1 MAFADYVKQMRPASK
16 GGDTVAI
23 VYAEGEIVDGEGREG
38 EIGGA
43 TFARELRALR
53 EDRTVAAV
61 VLRVNSPG
69 GSASAAEEM
78 LREMRL
84 LKEVKPVVISMGS
97 YAASGGYWISAFG
110 DRIFTEEA
118 TITGSIGVFGVQ
130 FDVEKLAGSVG
141 LTWDRVQIGDK
152 AGMLTAARPKT
163 ATELAVFQ
171 RLVDHTYDRFLDRVA
186 EGRTLDK
193 RAVHLLAQGRVW
205 SGAEA
210 VRNGLADQIG
220 GLDAAIAYAANQAGI
235 VGEPALYEFPGTRPL
250 GDVLAELMRG
260 GTYPEAGLGLPANGL
275 GRGPASALVRQVG
288 EQVRMLDRFNDPRGV
303 YARLPLDLRV
313 R

>member
-1 MAFADYVKQMRPASK
+1 
-16 GGDTVAI
+16 
-23 VYAEGEIVDGEGREG
+23 
-38 EIGGA
+38 
-43 TFARELRALR
+43 
-53 EDRTVAAV
+53 
-61 VLRVNSPG
+61 
-69 GSASAAEEM
+69 
-78 LREMRL
+78 
-84 LKEVKPVVISMGS
+84 MGS

-130 FDVEKLAGSVG
+130 FDVEKLAGSIG
-141 LTWDRVQIGDK
+141 LTWDRVQVGDK

-171 RLVDHTYDRFLDRVA
+171 RLVDQTYDRFLDRVA

-210 VRNGLADQIG
+210 VRNGLADEIG
-220 GLDAAIAYAANQAGI
+220 GLDAAIAHAADLAGI
-235 VGEPALYEFPGTRPL
+235 TGAPGIYEFPGTRPL
-250 GDVLAELMRG
+250 GDILAEMMREG
-260 GTYPEAGLGLPANGL
+260 AYPEANLGGLGS
-275 GRGPASALVRQVG
+275 GRGPASGLARRIG
-288 EQVRMLDRFNDPRGV
+288 EQVRMLDGFNDPRGV